1 MSTEFANQADE
12 LANRPP
18 ATELPP
24 LLLQQAEAVDWA
36 PPPWPT
42 GGQRNAPLGSE

>member
-1 MSTEFANQADE
+1 MSTEFPNQADE

-36 PPPWPT
+36 PPPCQPADSAM
-42 GGQRNAPLGSE
+42 RR